1 MAGKSKTTYDPH
13 KKQINKAKKA
23 SAKAIP
29 TTPPEIKKPE
39 NITIKKIKPPSPR
52 QVAKREREKRYR
64 KERKRVL
71 QLIRRN
77 EKRGIFLN
85 QINAIPPIP
94 KRITEASI
102 RRLQKIDSKYIE
114 EHGTGVDLET
124 GEIISVS
131 HIKRKRRKEADKRRE
146 ESRRKT
152 RERKRKVEDDS
163 VSIVPG
169 VEELVTV
176 LTEEELRFLEGEEE
190 KEEDKVDI
198 TGIIDR
204 IHNADEVTPEDENIW
219 TSEELIIRNFYQ
231 FLTEINLEA
240 AAILW
245 EWIDDLIQKY
255 GQQVVGQ
262 ILIEAYNHGL
272 DFDYRVRYDK
282 EKLMG
287 RIAEFMQFL
296 RAPDGTVN
304 KVINAFES
312 ENGGVDADLY

>member
-13 KKQINKAKKA
+13 KKKINKAKKA

-29 TTPPEIKKPE
+29 TTLQE
-39 NITIKKIKPPSPR
+39 IKKIKPPSPR

-85 QINAIPPIP
+85 QINAIPQIP

-124 GEIISVS
+124 GEIISIS
-131 HIKRKRRKEADKRRE
+131 RIKRERRKEADKRRE

-169 VEELVTV
+169 MEDLVTV

-204 IHNADEVTPEDENIW
+204 IHNADEVSPYDENIW

-262 ILIEAYNHGL
+262 MLIAAYNHGL

>member
-13 KKQINKAKKA
+13 TKKINKAKKA

-29 TTPPEIKKPE
+29 TTLSEIKKSE
-39 NITIKKIKPPSPR
+39 DITIKKIKPPSPR

-85 QINAIPPIP
+85 QINAIPQIP

-124 GEIISVS
+124 GEIISIYR
-131 HIKRKRRKEADKRRE
+131 IKRERRKEADKRRE

-169 VEELVTV
+169 MEDLVTV

-204 IHNADEVTPEDENIW
+204 IHNADEVSPADENIW

-262 ILIEAYNHGL
+262 MLIEAYNHGL